1 MAAKKETG
9 EKLVPVQLF
18 KDGGKYKDAVF
29 VAVNGRSYQ
38 IQRGEMVYVPESVAE
53 VLSQSMA
60 QDNATARMI
69 ERESSDFVKQAKSL
83 RI

>member
-18 KDGGKYKDAVF
+18 KDGGKYRDDVF

-69 ERESSDFVKQAKSL
+69 ERESSDFVKQAKAL

>member
-18 KDGGKYKDAVF
+18 KDGGKYKDDVF

>member
-18 KDGGKYKDAVF
+18 KDGGKYKDDVF

-69 ERESSDFVKQAKSL
+69 ERESADFVKQAKSL

>member
-18 KDGGKYKDAVF
+18 KDNGKYKDDVF

-69 ERESSDFVKQAKSL
+69 ERESSDFAKQAKSL

>member
-1 MAAKKETG
+1 MATAKKES

-18 KDGGKYKDAVF
+18 KDGGKYKDDVF

-38 IQRGEMVYVPESVAE
+38 IQRGEVVNVPECVAE

-60 QDNATARMI
+60 QDTSTARMI
-69 ERESSDFVKQAKSL
+69 ERRSGEFAAQAKL
-83 RI
+83 LQI

>member
-18 KDGGKYKDAVF
+18 KDGGKYRDDVF

>member
-18 KDGGKYKDAVF
+18 KDGGKYRDDVF

-60 QDNATARMI
+60 QDNATAQMI